1 MKVIKKLADMI
12 DEELDGACHY
22 VKCALNYQE
31 DYPNLS
37 KTLYDLSVDEMGH
50 VSKLHGEVTK
60 IIEAY
65 RREQGNPPEAMM
77 AVYEYVHE
85 KQIEKANQVRMYQDQ
100 YKNY

>member
-22 VKCALNYQE
+22 VKCALKYQE
-31 DYPNLS
+31 DYPGLS

-50 VSKLHGEVTK
+50 VSKLHGEVVK

-65 RREQGNPPEAMM
+65 RREQGEPPEVMM

-100 YKNY
+100 YKSY